1 MSCGHLNCCVT
12 FLSGLLL
19 HQLVYEIRG
28 LSKQINQVT
37 PHVLFWPHFND
48 IGFNY
53 NRNFTDQYLSNR
65 NETNTNS
72 FLTCQIIWVFKIKF
86 YGMFRYF
93 VSNAW
98 LNSWI
103 FLLAF
108 RHYYIY
114 WTNISDSVNFNKA
127 ETQEFP
133 FLKNPSIRNQIILV
147 SSRKSITL

>member
-1 MSCGHLNCCVT
+1 MSCGHSNCCVT

-53 NRNFTDQYLSNR
+53 NYNRNFTDQYLSNR

-72 FLTCQIIWVFKIKF
+72 FLTCQIIWVFKKNSMACLDIL
-86 YGMFRYF
+86 YQMPR
-93 VSNAW
+93 
-98 LNSWI
+98 LNSGI

-108 RHYYIY
+108 RHYYIF

-133 FLKNPSIRNQIILV
+133 FLK
-147 SSRKSITL
+147 TLLFVIKLY